1 MMKLKFSLDEEEM
14 LKDPMLMLEQN
25 DKFDNS
31 IEQLEFDLLNERKK
45 GTNEKLRKI

>member
-25 DKFDNS
+25 DKFDDS
-31 IEQLEFDLLNERKK
+31 IDQLEFDLLKERKK
-45 GTNEKLRKI
+45 GNYEKLHKM